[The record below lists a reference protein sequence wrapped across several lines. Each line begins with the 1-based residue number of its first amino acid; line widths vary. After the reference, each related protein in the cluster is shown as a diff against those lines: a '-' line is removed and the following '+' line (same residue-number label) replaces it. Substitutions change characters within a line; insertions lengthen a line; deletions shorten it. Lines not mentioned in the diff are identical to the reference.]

1 MPATLPTVRS
11 GAVALYPVSRSA
23 LRPTKVTTFMNGK
36 EQRFKVAAPYAAF
49 QLEYTQIKA
58 SDRTALDNFIASTK
72 GSFDSTWQFTLGTT
86 YGNLGFETDSFDWEE
101 APNRPGL
108 YNASLRFR
116 QTISSGAAA
125 AGTGTSYPTFAGGIT
140 TQLPF
145 VQSTRYLTARNDLEC
160 GIRHAFAFYGSGL
173 TGYPTRGLYGWTLNY
188 SVFTDGEIGT
198 LEGFYALQQGRL
210 GTFSFTDPKDAAV
223 YSKVRFD
230 NDSLDFKHLSPNIT
244 SVVVKLVEVL

>member
-11 GAVALYPVSRSA
+11 GAVCLYPVNRSA
-23 LRPTKVTTFMNGK
+23 FRPTKVTTFMSGR
-36 EQRFKVAAPYAAF
+36 EQRFKIAAPYAGFA
-49 QLEYTQIKA
+49 LEYSKIKLA
-58 SDRTALDNFIASTK
+58 DRISLDNFIASTK
-72 GSFDSTWQFTLGTT
+72 GPFDSTWQFTMLGTT
-86 YGNLGFETDSFDWEE
+86 YGNLGFETDEFSWEE
-101 APNRPGL
+101 STPGL

-145 VQSTRYLTARNDLEC
+145 VQNTRYLTARNDLEC
-160 GIRHAFAFYGSGL
+160 GIRRAYAFYGAGL

-188 SVFTDGEIGT
+188 SVFTDSEIGT

-223 YSKVRFD
+223 YGKVRFD
-230 NDSLDFKHLSPNIT
+230 NDSLEFKYLSPNIT
-244 SVVVKLVEVL
+244 SVTVRLVEVP